1 MKSSGGDAEYI
12 ALLCDLVFA
21 IRSMHHRRRRITA
34 NHGVY
39 HVCLQVYERQPAQAM
54 VGWTRHRQR
63 FLGFCYCDSE
73 DTAERICE
81 RLNPRSA
88 VS

>member
-39 HVCLQVYERQPAQAM
+39 HVRLQVYERQPAQAM

-63 FLGFCYCDSE
+63 FLGSLLLRFGRYRR
-73 DTAERICE
+73 AHMR
-81 RLNPRSA
+81 A
-88 VS
+88 A